1 MIPTKVQDM
10 ALQARPMQRPSIPH
24 SDSRRAAPR
33 SRRRP
38 TPWLLVGG
46 LTASAL
52 AVVMALVASAVYL
65 LAGGET
71 IAAGVT
77 VGDVSIGGLSVERAE
92 QRVLSE
98 NWAARPV
105 MLADGDRTWTLSLS
119 ELGVRVDAQ
128 VMFAAARRAP
138 AGSAI
143 APWYTIDLSRT
154 EQALIALSEQ
164 ANIAPVTGDEPQ
176 MGRALD
182 VPAMLNRLYQNLQGE
197 LADGRLDLMMIEVA
211 PPEPE
216 PTEVEYTGEASVH
229 VVERGQEL
237 GLIARQYGVD
247 VQSIVSLNEMANPD
261 LLYIGQELLIPAAGV
276 YQPSAADAPPAPT
289 SAGKSILVSTS
300 DQRIYA
306 YENGQLVRSHLVSTG
321 LPATPTVRGDY
332 RVYVKYVADDMS
344 GPDYYLPQV
353 PYTMYFYQGYA
364 IHGTYWHNAFGR
376 PMSHG
381 CVNLPVSEAQWFFE
395 FAEVGTPVR
404 VI

>member
-10 ALQARPMQRPSIPH
+10 ALQARPMQRPSISHPAP
-24 SDSRRAAPR
+24 RRAAPR

-77 VGDVSIGGLSVERAE
+77 VGDVSIGGLSIERAE

-128 VMFAAARRAP
+128 AMFAAARRAP

-197 LADGRLDLMMIEVA
+197 L
-211 PPEPE
+211 
-216 PTEVEYTGEASVH
+216 
-229 VVERGQEL
+229 
-237 GLIARQYGVD
+237 
-247 VQSIVSLNEMANPD
+247 
-261 LLYIGQELLIPAAGV
+261 
-276 YQPSAADAPPAPT
+276 
-289 SAGKSILVSTS
+289 
-300 DQRIYA
+300 
-306 YENGQLVRSHLVSTG
+306 
-321 LPATPTVRGDY
+321 
-332 RVYVKYVADDMS
+332 
-344 GPDYYLPQV
+344 
-353 PYTMYFYQGYA
+353 
-364 IHGTYWHNAFGR
+364 
-376 PMSHG
+376 
-381 CVNLPVSEAQWFFE
+381 
-395 FAEVGTPVR
+395 
-404 VI
+404 

>member
-1 MIPTKVQDM
+1 M
-10 ALQARPMQRPSIPH
+10 AIQARPIQRPSIPQP
-24 SDSRRAAPR
+24 DPRRATLRP
-33 SRRRP
+33 RRRP
-38 TPWLLVGG
+38 TPWLLIAG
-46 LTASAL
+46 LLASAL
-52 AVVMALVASAVYL
+52 AILLTFVAGAAYL

-77 VGDVSIGGLSVERAE
+77 VGDLAIGGLAVERAE

-105 MLADGDRTWTLSLS
+105 TLTDGDRQWTLTLG
-119 ELGVRVDAQ
+119 ELGVQVDAPAT
-128 VMFAAARRAP
+128 FAAARP
-138 AGSAI
+138 AASGSAI
-143 APWYTIDLSRT
+143 APWYTVDLSQA

-164 ANIAPVTGDEPQ
+164 VNIAAVAGDKPQ
-176 MGRALD
+176 LGRALD
-182 VPAMLNRLYQNLQGE
+182 VPAMLSRLYLDLQGE
-197 LADGRLDLMMIEVA
+197 LADGRLELAVIEVA

-216 PTEVEYTGEASVH
+216 PAEVEYTGVTTVH

-247 VQSIVSLNEMANPD
+247 VQSIVSLNDLANPD
-261 LLYIGQELLIPAAGV
+261 LLYIGQELIIPAAGV
-276 YQPSAADAPPAPT
+276 YQPSAEDAPAAPT
-289 SAGKSILVSTS
+289 SVGKAIVVSTGE
-300 DQRIYA
+300 QRIYA

-321 LPATPTVRGDY
+321 LPATPTVLGDY
-332 RVYVKYVADDMS
+332 RVYVKYVADDMR

-381 CVNLPVSEAQWFFE
+381 CVNLPVGEAQWFFE
-395 FAEVGTPVR
+395 WAEVGTPVR